1 MDIMFVVDSSGSI
14 GDQNFQNIIQFLIR
28 IVDRFNIGPNTTHI
42 GLVRYSTTAFVRI
55 RLGAYRYKSSLLGVL
70 RSLSFTTSGRTN
82 IPEAIRLAT
91 GELMG
96 PLSRSDAT
104 KIMIVLTD
112 GESNE
117 GGSLDTPS
125 RTAHDAGIEVF
136 VFGVGRDVNLTQLDT
151 IASDPDAMHIF
162 RPQNFTTLELNR
174 FIPMLAPQSCQ
185 SKYM

>member
-1 MDIMFVVDSSGSI
+1 
-14 GDQNFQNIIQFLIR
+14 
-28 IVDRFNIGPNTTHI
+28 
-42 GLVRYSTTAFVRI
+42 
-55 RLGAYRYKSSLLGVL
+55 
-70 RSLSFTTSGRTN
+70 
-82 IPEAIRLAT
+82 
-91 GELMG
+91 MG

-117 GGSLDTPS
+117 GGSLDTLS

-136 VFGVGRDVNLTQLDT
+136 VFGVGRDVNLTQLGT

-162 RPQNFTTLELNR
+162 RPQNFTTMELNR